1 MTIYIS
7 VLSSVFVL
15 NFLGFFLGYFFKTD
29 KFTDITYSLSFICAS
44 FISLIFFSEKSI
56 SELILVG
63 MVIIWA
69 LRLGSFLL
77 SRILNIK
84 RDERFDS
91 MRSSWIKFGSFWLL
105 QAVSVCIIIM
115 PVIISLDQNINEAN
129 FSVFQI
135 IGIVIWSIGFIIESL
150 ADYQKSKFKKQN
162 SGQLMT
168 SGLYSWVRYPNYLG
182 EILVWTGIWIYGAN
196 VYSGWMWISV
206 ISPLWIFILLR
217 YISGIPLVE
226 KSREEKY
233 EEDKD
238 YQQYKS
244 NTKMLFPY

>member
-1 MTIYIS
+1 
-7 VLSSVFVL
+7 
-15 NFLGFFLGYFFKTD
+15 
-29 KFTDITYSLSFICAS
+29 
-44 FISLIFFSEKSI
+44 
-56 SELILVG
+56 
-63 MVIIWA
+63 
-69 LRLGSFLL
+69 
-77 SRILNIK
+77 
-84 RDERFDS
+84 
-91 MRSSWIKFGSFWLL
+91 
-105 QAVSVCIIIM
+105 M